1 MINTANLPEPNVL
14 MMPTFEEVLAKNVE
28 LFTTLVP
35 DYEPLDSDPYQ
46 LMLQAFAYRE
56 LHLRQAFNNKFKSQ
70 LLLYSQGSDLDL
82 LAADEYQL
90 ERLDGESDVAFRQRI
105 LRSLDGY
112 STAGSIES
120 YEYHAYS
127 VSSDITEVKAYSPE
141 KGVVHV
147 VIASNTI
154 DIDDELKTKVEE
166 RLNQDKV
173 RPLTD
178 IVNVVIATEL
188 KPAIVATVELHNM
201 DEVDAVTE
209 SITTN
214 FSHLELGIS
223 DDLPRSKRIASL
235 HVGGVYKVMLENE
248 ADIECDLEEIIRIT
262 PEQFNLTFKAASY
275 V

>member
-14 MMPTFEEVLAKNVE
+14 MMPTFEEVLAENVE

-154 DIDDELKTKVEE
+154 DINDELKTKVEE

-178 IVNVVIATEL
+178 TVNVVIATEL

-235 HVGGVYKVMLENE
+235 HVNGAYKVTLENDD
-248 ADIECDLEEIIRIT
+248 DIKCGLEEIIRMA

>member
-1 MINTANLPEPNVL
+1 MINTDNLPEPDVL
-14 MMPTFEEVLAKNVE
+14 VMPTFEDVLAENMA

-56 LHLRQAFNNKFKSQ
+56 LHLRQTFNNKFKSQ
-70 LLLYSQGSDLDL
+70 LLLFSQGSDLDL

-90 ERLDGESDVAFRQRI
+90 ERLDGETDEAFRQRI

-127 VSSDITEVKAYSPE
+127 VSSDITEAKAYSPE

-147 VIASNTI
+147 VIASNTT
-154 DIDDELKTKVEE
+154 DIDDELKANVEL

-178 IVNVVIATEL
+178 TVNVVIATEL
-188 KPAIVATVELHNM
+188 TPDIVATVELHNM
-201 DEVDAVTE
+201 DEIDAVTE
-209 SITTN
+209 RISTGFTHI
-214 FSHLELGIS
+214 ELGIG
-223 DDLPRSKRIASL
+223 DDLPRSKRIAVL
-235 HVGGVYKVMLENE
+235 HVSGVYKVTLEND
-248 ADIECDLEEIIRIT
+248 ADITCGLEEVIRIA
-262 PEQFNLTFKAASY
+262 PEQLNLIFKAASY

>member
-14 MMPTFEEVLAKNVE
+14 LMPTYEEVLAENIE
-28 LFTTLVP
+28 LFNSLVP

-70 LLLYSQGSDLDL
+70 LLLLSQGSDLDL

-90 ERLDGESDVAFRQRI
+90 ERLEGEEDDAFRERI
-105 LRSLDGY
+105 WRSLDGY

-127 VSSDITEVKAYSPE
+127 VSSDITEAKAYSPE

-147 VIASNTI
+147 VIASSTI
-154 DIDDELKTKVEE
+154 DIDDELKTKVEQ

-178 IVNVVIATEL
+178 TVNVVIATEL

-209 SITTN
+209 SITAN
-214 FSHLELGIS
+214 FSNIELGIS

-235 HVGGVYKVMLENE
+235 HVSGVYKVTLDNDDDTECGLEG
-248 ADIECDLEEIIRIT
+248 IIRIT
-262 PEQFNLTFKAASY
+262 PEQLSLTFKAATY
-275 V
+275 A

>member
-1 MINTANLPEPNVL
+1 MINTANLPEPDVL
-14 MMPTFEEVLAKNVE
+14 KMPTYEQVLAENVA
-28 LFTTLVP
+28 LFTSLVP

-70 LLLYSQGSDLDL
+70 LLLYSNGSDLDL

-90 ERLDGESDVAFRQRI
+90 ERLDGEEDDAFRERI

-127 VSSDITEVKAYSPE
+127 VSSDITDVKAYSPT

-147 VIASNTI
+147 VIASSTI
-154 DIDDELKTKVEE
+154 DIDDELKAQVES
-166 RLNQDKV
+166 RLNEDKV

-178 IVNVVIATEL
+178 TVNVVIAEVLTPE
-188 KPAIVATVELHNM
+188 IVATVELHNM
-201 DEVDAVTE
+201 DEVEAVTE
-209 SITTN
+209 RIQDN
-214 FSHLELGIS
+214 FKNIELTIS

-235 HVGGVYKVMLENE
+235 HVNGVYKVTLNNDV
-248 ADIECDLEEIIRIT
+248 DIECGLEQIIRIK
-262 PEQFNLTFKAASY
+262 PEQLKLTFKAATY
-275 V
+275 D